1 MTIRSVLYRADDSDL
16 DDVELGADVLAGLD
30 ERQLLWVDIAS
41 PQDDELAHVAKLFGL
56 EPAALR
62 LPPHA
67 NRPSLENY
75 GTSFRLCVYAALS
88 GESGRCQSQPLT
100 LVAGENF
107 VVSVHGGNLP
117 FIEELRR
124 REKGDSK
131 LGELTAESF
140 VASLLDWQLST
151 FFHAVERLEHDVDEV
166 EVAVLGRKQTSGF
179 LKKMVAARQE
189 ISELR
194 RLLKPHRDVIYG
206 LARPDFIAT
215 ERPEAKPHFFALT
228 AHFERAEDA
237 LESAR
242 DLVVGSFDLFSTR
255 AAQRTNETMRVLTFV
270 TVLMGS
276 LSLIAGVMGMNF
288 GLAIF
293 DSGARGFY
301 TVMGVMAAV
310 AVVSLA
316 VGRWRRWY

>member
-1 MTIRSVLYRADDSDL
+1 MTIRSVLYRADDPDL
-16 DDVELGADVLAGLD
+16 EVEVDASVLAGLD
-30 ERQLLWVDIAS
+30 ERQLLWVDLVAPEAGEVERIAT
-41 PQDDELAHVAKLFGL
+41 LFNL
-56 EPAALR
+56 RPAALR
-62 LPPHA
+62 LPPHRH
-67 NRPSLENY
+67 RPSLENY
-75 GTSFRLCVYAALS
+75 GSCFRIAVYAALD
-88 GESGRCQSQPLT
+88 GHTERCRARPLT
-100 LVAGENF
+100 LIAGDNI
-107 VVSVHGGNLP
+107 VISVHGGDVP

-151 FFHAVERLEHDVDEV
+151 FFHAVERLEHVVDEV
-166 EVAVLGRKQTSGF
+166 EVAVLGRRQVSGM
-179 LKKMVAARQE
+179 LHKLVSARQE
-189 ISELR
+189 LSELR

-215 ERPEAKPHFFALT
+215 ERPEAKPHFTALT

-242 DLVVGSFDLFSTR
+242 DLVVGSFDLFATR

-288 GLAIF
+288 GLPIF
-293 DSGARGFY
+293 EAGQRGFW
-301 TVMGVMAAV
+301 TVIGVMA
-310 AVVSLA
+310 VVSAIALV

>member
-1 MTIRSVLYRADDSDL
+1 MSIHSVLYRADDADL
-16 DDVELGADVLAGLD
+16 DDVELDAGVLAGLD
-30 ERQLLWVDIAS
+30 ERQLLWVDLVA
-41 PQDDELAHVAKLFGL
+41 PTDDEVARVASLL
-56 EPAALR
+56 ELRPAALR
-62 LPPHA
+62 LPPHPH
-67 NRPSLENY
+67 RPSLENY
-75 GTSFRLCVYAALS
+75 GSCFRLCVYAALN
-88 GESGRCQSQPLT
+88 GHGARCRARPLT
-100 LVAGENF
+100 LVAGDNF
-107 VVSVHGGNLP
+107 VVSVHDGDLP

-124 REKGDSK
+124 REKGDSR

-151 FFHAVERLEHDVDEV
+151 FFHAVERLEHDVDEA
-166 EVAVLGRKQTSGF
+166 EVAVLGRKRTSGF
-179 LKKMVAARQE
+179 LKKMVEARQE

-215 ERPEAKPHFFALT
+215 EKPEARPHFAALT

-288 GLAIF
+288 GLAF
-293 DSGARGFY
+293 FETGRSGFF
-301 TVMGVMAAV
+301 TVLGAM
-310 AVVSLA
+310 AVVALIALA

>member
-1 MTIRSVLYRADDSDL
+1 MTIRSSLYHADEPDL
-16 DDVELGADVLAGLD
+16 DELELGPDLLAGLN
-30 ERQLLWVDIAS
+30 ERQLLWVDLAA
-41 PQDDELAHVAKLFGL
+41 PTDDEFARVTELFGL
-56 EPAALR
+56 RPDALR
-62 LPPHA
+62 LPQQRH
-67 NRPSLENY
+67 RPSLENY
-75 GTSFRLCVYAALS
+75 GDCFRLCVYAAHS
-88 GESGRCQSQPLT
+88 RGNERCRAQPLT

-107 VVSVHGGNLP
+107 VVSVHEGDLP
-117 FIEELRR
+117 FIEELRE
-124 REKGDSK
+124 REQGDSK

-151 FFHAVERLEHDVDEV
+151 FFHAVERLEHDIDEA
-166 EVAVLGRKQTSGF
+166 EVAVLGRRQTAGF
-179 LKKMVAARQE
+179 LKKMVESRQE

-215 ERPEAKPHFFALT
+215 ERPEAKPHFAALT

-293 DSGARGFY
+293 ETGRNGFF
-301 TVMGVMAAV
+301 TVLGVMGVV
-310 AVVSLA
+310 ALVALA